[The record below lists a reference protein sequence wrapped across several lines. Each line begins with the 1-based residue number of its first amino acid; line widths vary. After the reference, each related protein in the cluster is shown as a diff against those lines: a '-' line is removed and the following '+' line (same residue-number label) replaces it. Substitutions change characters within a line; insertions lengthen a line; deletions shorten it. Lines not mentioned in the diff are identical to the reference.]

1 MAKKD
6 NIVPFILLGAAAFLL
21 FQQKPAPALPPR
33 APSEPPKPKPQPGQS
48 ATAIINALNAW
59 VVAIVSLYGRSKWLF
74 EPGGPFHGKSEE
86 EINAILDLPP
96 NAGWA

>member
-6 NIVPFILLGAAAFLL
+6 NLVPIVLLCAAAFLL
-21 FQQKPAPALPPR
+21 MQPKVSSRPPAAYVPPQ
-33 APSEPPKPKPQPGQS
+33 PQPQPGQS

-74 EPGGPFHGKSEE
+74 EPGGPFYGRSKE